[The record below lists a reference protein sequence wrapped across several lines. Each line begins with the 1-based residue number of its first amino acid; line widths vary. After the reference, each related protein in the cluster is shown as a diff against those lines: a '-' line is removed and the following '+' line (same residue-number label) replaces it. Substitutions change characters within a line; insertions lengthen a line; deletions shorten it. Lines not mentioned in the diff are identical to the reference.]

1 MFLIAGLGNPG
12 PRYQW
17 TRHNAGWIVLDRLA
31 EKLAVGAGDWE
42 EKHKSRAARAR
53 VGGVDVLLV
62 KPLTFM
68 NLSGAAVGPWMQ
80 FFKIPVGQVLVVVDE
95 YALPFGRLRVR
106 PSGSDGGHNGLKSIQ
121 EQIGAAYP
129 RVRIGVHAEHGQIPM
144 ADFVL
149 HEFTAE
155 EKKGLPRVADA
166 GADCILDILSRGVA
180 PSMNTWN
187 GFKIFGEAP

>member
-31 EKLAVGAGDWE
+31 EKLGLGPSDWE

-53 VGGVDVLLV
+53 HGRSDLLLV

-68 NLSGAAVGPWMQ
+68 NLSGEAVGPWMQ
-80 FFKIPVGQVLVVVDE
+80 FYKVPIAQVLVVVDE
-95 YALPFGRLRVR
+95 YALPFGRLRIR
-106 PSGSDGGHNGLKSIQ
+106 PDGSDGGHNGLKSIQ
-121 EQIGAAYP
+121 AQIGPAYP
-129 RVRIGVHAEHGQIPM
+129 RLRIGVHAEHGQVPM

-149 HEFTAE
+149 HEFSADEKTA
-155 EKKGLPRVADA
+155 LPKIANA
-166 GADCILDILSRGVA
+166 AAECILEILARGVA
-180 PSMNTWN
+180 PSMNAWN
-187 GFKIFGEAP
+187 GRKLLGETP